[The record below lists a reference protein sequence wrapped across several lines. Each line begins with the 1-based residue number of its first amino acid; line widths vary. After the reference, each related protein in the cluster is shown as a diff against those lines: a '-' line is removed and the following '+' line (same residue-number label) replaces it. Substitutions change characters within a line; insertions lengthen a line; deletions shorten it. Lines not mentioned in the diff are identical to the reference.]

1 VNAPGGDG
9 PAAPAA
15 VEKPRV
21 LVVDDEK
28 NILKILRIGLEAA
41 GLRVDAFG
49 NPMDALDSVEP
60 DRYAIAFIDLMMA
73 PVDGMHVLGEIKKR
87 SPSTTSVIITAHG
100 SIDSAVEAIKRGAFD
115 FLQKPFDLK
124 ELQLFA
130 SKVLD
135 HHRLE
140 GEVRRLRS
148 IVSSGGAGEGIV
160 TRNALMREQIQ
171 LAGQVADSP
180 LTVLIEGESGTGKEL
195 MALYIHRRSGRTDKP
210 FVKVNCAALPENLLE
225 SELFGHVK
233 GAFTGAVRDR
243 QGRFEIADGGTVFLD
258 EVAEMSK
265 ATQVK
270 LLRFLQHRE
279 FEAVGDNETRR
290 VDVRVIAATNRKLS
304 EALEDGS
311 FRDDLYYRINAVR
324 ITLPPLRMRSED
336 LLLLIHHF
344 LGRFSPGRELKILPE
359 ALDRLTAHG
368 WPGNIRELEN
378 VMERAVL
385 LAVDGS
391 IGIAQLPEEFRTRG
405 DEASGLIS
413 LDEME
418 RRHIARVLGVSKDLE
433 EAARVLEI
441 DPATLW
447 RKRKKYGL

>member
-1 VNAPGGDG
+1 MNAPGGDG

>member
-1 VNAPGGDG
+1 MSADRDRGQPRSPDG
-9 PAAPAA
+9 R
-15 VEKPRV
+15 PRV

-41 GLRVDAFG
+41 GLQVDAYG

-73 PVDGMHVLGEIKKR
+73 PVDGMHVLREIKKR

-100 SIDSAVEAIKRGAFD
+100 SIDSAVEAIKQGAFD

-148 IVSSGGAGEGIV
+148 MLTSGGDGAGIV

-171 LAGQVADSP
+171 LASQVADSP
-180 LTVLIEGESGTGKEL
+180 LAVLIEGESGTGKEL
-195 MALYIHRRSGRTDKP
+195 MALHIHRKSGRADKP

-225 SELFGHVK
+225 SELFGHVR

-243 QGRFEIADGGTVFLD
+243 EGRFEMADGGTLFLD
-258 EVAEMSK
+258 EVADMSK

-279 FEAVGDNETRR
+279 FERVGDNETRK
-290 VDVRVIAATNRKLS
+290 VDVRIIAATNRSLA
-304 EALEDGS
+304 EALGDGS
-311 FRDDLYYRINAVR
+311 FREDLYYRINAVR
-324 ITLPPLRMRSED
+324 ITLPPLRSRSED
-336 LLLLIHHF
+336 ILLLIHHF
-344 LGRFSPGRELKILPE
+344 LGRFSPGRDIRILPD
-359 ALDRLTAHG
+359 ALDRLTKHG
-368 WPGNIRELEN
+368 WPGNVRELEN

-385 LAVDGS
+385 LAVNGA
-391 IGIAQLPEEFRTRG
+391 IGADQLPEEFRSGTG
-405 DEASGLIS
+405 DTAGLIS

-418 RRHIARVLGVSKDLE
+418 RHHIARVLGVSRDLD
-433 EAARVLEI
+433 EAARVLNI